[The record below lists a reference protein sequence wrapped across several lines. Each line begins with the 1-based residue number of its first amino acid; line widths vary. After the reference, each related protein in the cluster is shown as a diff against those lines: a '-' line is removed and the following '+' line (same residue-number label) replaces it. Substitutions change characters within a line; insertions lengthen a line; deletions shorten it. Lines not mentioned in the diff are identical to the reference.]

1 MSVSKLLK
9 KVLFLFLFLFLV
21 FSVYNNCF
29 IVNTGEVAVISTF
42 GKVTRVAT
50 EGLNFKLPFVQ
61 DKVFL
66 ETREK
71 TYIFGKT
78 DEQNTTLEVST
89 KDMQSIFLDFTVQ
102 ASIVDAEKLYRAFNM
117 KYEYRFIR
125 PRVKEVVQSIIARYT
140 IEEFI
145 TKRAIISNE
154 IFTDLKGD
162 FSLYGILVS
171 NVSIVN
177 HDFSDEYEKAIEQ
190 KKVAEQ
196 AVEKAKAEQ
205 EKLSVEAQNK
215 VKLAEFALKEKEL
228 KAKANL
234 VESNSL
240 TPQILLRMA
249 VEKWDGK
256 LPRFVG
262 SGFNPMLTISDDLE
276 F

>member
-1 MSVSKLLK
+1 MYFINK
-9 KVLFLFLFLFLV
+9 KTIIGFIFLFIIFPV
-21 FSVYNNCF
+21 FYVNCF
-29 IVNTGEVAVISTF
+29 IVNTGEVAIISTF
-42 GKVTRVAT
+42 GKITRVAN
-50 EGLNFKLPFVQ
+50 EGLNFKIPYIQ
-61 DKVFL
+61 DKIFM
-66 ETREK
+66 ETRQK

-78 DEQNTTLEVST
+78 DEANTTLEVST

-102 ASIVDAEKLYRAFNM
+102 ASITDAEKLYRAFNM

-125 PRVKEVVQSIIARYT
+125 PRVKEIVQSTIAKYT

-154 IFTDLKGD
+154 IFTDLKDD
-162 FSLYGILVS
+162 FSLYGISVS

-240 TPQILLRMA
+240 TPQILKKMA
-249 VEKWDGK
+249 VDKWDGQ
-256 LPRFVG
+256 LPRFMG
-262 SGFNPMLTISDDLE
+262 TNMNALFNISDDMN
-276 F
+276 